1 MTWPT
6 GRQPIHKFHTPEEFQ
21 SSIVGYFSYC
31 DSLNQP
37 NEDGKMIITK
47 PYTISGL
54 CDYIGIHK
62 DTYYEYAKKPEY
74 EHITRMAKQKV
85 ETFILEMATIN
96 KTNVI
101 MSIVNLKNNF
111 GYADKIDV
119 NTNQNVETLDA
130 TDIKRMLNE
139 SGRNAMKQLSE
150 G

>member
-1 MTWPT
+1 MFPDFN
-6 GRQPIHKFHTPEEFQ
+6 GMPRKFPTPEDLHTAV
-21 SSIVGYFSYC
+21 VGYFSYI
-31 DSLNQP
+31 DSHNP
-37 NEDGKMIITK
+37 IDKDGKITINK
-47 PYTISGL
+47 VYTISGM

-62 DTYYEYAKKPEY
+62 DNYYEYAKRPDY
-74 EHITRMAKQKV
+74 EHITKMAKQKV
-85 ETFILEMATIN
+85 ETFVVEMATIN

-139 SGRNAMKQLSE
+139 NGRNAMKQLSE